1 MWFPLNENI
10 SSSWPPKI
18 TFQTGGKS
26 PCSSHTSPDAM
37 KGIIGHPQNTR
48 SGNTRSA
55 SRAIPNRAGRSNSL
69 SVPTTPTSLWRLV
82 PVPKAQDV
90 MLARGLVGSEKCPHA
105 PPGSRR
111 IRPSPCV
118 NVEPDA
124 GLSKHDRAAP
134 SDAPCPPPILPLT
147 LPICPSPVSI
157 GSVSPQWGQN
167 ERAFLRLWSA
177 EKRNNPHLPLVF
189 SPFNP
194 LRALMPPLYWNSVNT
209 TNEKFPKVEWNYKR
223 PLPST
228 LRTNLRSRKWAGL
241 GVVLHIPLIPF

>member
-1 MWFPLNENI
+1 MLPNSQAPG
-10 SSSWPPKI
+10 SSRTNASLIDKSTSGDCPKRGLELQESEHLHVVPTERKYI
-18 TFQTGGKS
+18 QFLAPKNHIPNRWQVAVLLSYLSRCYEGHYWS
-26 PCSSHTSPDAM
+26 PTEYTQWQHAICLS
-37 KGIIGHPQNTR
+37 
-48 SGNTRSA
+48 
-55 SRAIPNRAGRSNSL
+55 AIPNRAGRSNSL

-90 MLARGLVGSEKCPHA
+90 MLTRGLVGSEKCPHA

-157 GSVSPQWGQN
+157 SSVSPEWGQN

-194 LRALMPPLYWNSVNT
+194 LRALMPPLYWN
-209 TNEKFPKVEWNYKR
+209 P
-223 PLPST
+223 
-228 LRTNLRSRKWAGL
+228 
-241 GVVLHIPLIPF
+241 